1 MSLPSDLQAAL
12 ENLPE
17 LFERAWKV
25 REQRFEDELLHLR
38 NELSREQNQRS
49 IVEKQSQQS
58 ALQDKLVQLQQRVD
72 ELSGELHRE
81 VSHSS
86 QLTLEVVDLK
96 LALERARNL
105 PVGSSLN
112 LPELVPEDPVEAP
125 ENQLQRLA
133 FEDPVTGLPNQHLGL
148 RFAEQ
153 ELKDKTLAI
162 AVLQI
167 VRLSEWRLVLGVP
180 LVDQVLRQLGA
191 RLSESLAAPA
201 VVVRGL
207 DDEIWVFLPHAGKG
221 PLGKKEAAESLLRL
235 LNKVLEDMR
244 APIVLEDHRLCL
256 TLVGGY
262 LSGHA
267 EEVRHL
273 IEKARL
279 ACQQAR
285 RESRQRLVAYQVEI
299 EKPLRQRIEL
309 TAQLIQGWERD
320 QFQIEFQPIVELTTG
335 HIKAVEGFLR
345 WQHPVMGRLEMGS
358 FMEAA
363 LESGLMPEM
372 GEWMTR
378 SLAHWARNY
387 RAFSWCVNIS
397 AQELVQADFVRR
409 FTKALE
415 AAQLHRPEQMVVEIP
430 ERSLVK
436 EQGLTRAVLAELR
449 QWKVSLAID
458 DFGFEGFSL
467 AQLRDLKPQFIKLAP
482 QLVHNLEDGFYRQ
495 LTKTALSAAES
506 VGAKVIAEGIEN
518 AGQLEILRELGCPW
532 GQGHHLSVP
541 LRQDEFEERLAL

>member
-1 MSLPSDLQAAL
+1 MPLPPELKSAI

-17 LFERAWKV
+17 LFERAWKA
-25 REQRFEDELLHLR
+25 REHKFDDELLHLR
-38 NELSREQNQRS
+38 NELSREQNQRNL
-49 IVEKQSQQS
+49 IEKQGQQAS
-58 ALQDKLVQLQQRVD
+58 LQDKVAQLQQRVN
-72 ELSGELHRE
+72 ELSDELHRE

-96 LALERARNL
+96 LALERARNM

-112 LPELVPEDPVEAP
+112 LPDLVPEHSVEAP

-133 FEDPVTGLPNQHLGL
+133 FEDPVTSLPNRHLGL
-148 RFAEQ
+148 RFAQQ

-167 VRLSEWRLVLGVP
+167 VRLSEWRLVLGAP
-180 LVDQVLRQLGA
+180 LVDELLHQLGA
-191 RLSESLAAPA
+191 RLSKSVAAPA

-207 DDEIWVFLPHAGKG
+207 EDEIWVFLPHAGKG
-221 PLGKKEAAESLLRL
+221 PLGKKEASDALLRL
-235 LNKVLEDMR
+235 LNQVLEDLR
-244 APIVLEDHRLCL
+244 APLILEDHRLCL

-262 LSGHA
+262 LSAHA
-267 EEVRHL
+267 EDARQL

-285 RESRQRLVAYQVEI
+285 REGRQRLLAYQPEL

-320 QFQIEFQPIVELTTG
+320 QFQIEFQPIVELATG

-345 WQHPVMGRLEMGS
+345 WQHPIMGRLETGS
-358 FMEAA
+358 FLEAA
-363 LESGLMPEM
+363 LESGLMSEM

-415 AAQLHRPEQMVVEIP
+415 AAQLHRPEQMVVEIS
-430 ERSLVK
+430 ERSLAK
-436 EQGLTRAVLAELR
+436 DQGLTRAVLAELR

-458 DFGFEGFSL
+458 DFGFEGYSL

-482 QLVHNLEDGFYRQ
+482 HLVHNLEDGFYRQ